1 MVEDPR
7 RSTGARRR
15 AVVLAGAWA
24 SPALTIAAAAPL
36 LAASAIVIGP
46 FQQIGYESESY
57 AEPLSASGGTGPY
70 LWSIAGTLPPG
81 LTLDPTNGVISGLP
95 TTPGLYP
102 LTLVATDAMG
112 AQGSMPTAIRVGQ
125 NRAVIVAEMI
135 RLTNLRRAEVGAPL
149 LATSP
154 SLTAIAQPWSD
165 HMVDL
170 GDLEHHAP
178 LPPGVDGE
186 NISYTSELSDAL
198 TTAGGL
204 TNGWLS
210 EVHGWAEYAA
220 VGGPDTQASLD
231 MLLGTGPYA
240 ADGAS
245 GHRISIENPTFSAHG
260 IAVSVALNGRYYA
273 TQEFTI

>member
-1 MVEDPR
+1 M
-7 RSTGARRR
+7 
-15 AVVLAGAWA
+15 LAGAWA
-24 SPALTIAAAAPL
+24 SPTLTIAAAAPL

-102 LTLVATDAMG
+102 FTLVATDAMG

-135 RLTNLRRAEVGAPL
+135 RLINLRRAEVGAPL

-165 HMVDL
+165 HLADL
-170 GDLEHHAP
+170 GSLVHQNP
-178 LPPGVDGE
+178 LPPGVFGE
-186 NISYTSELSDAL
+186 NLSGATERSDAL
-198 TTAGGL
+198 TTAGVL

-210 EVHGWAEYAA
+210 EAHSWAEYNAL
-220 VGGPDTQASLD
+220 GGQSTQAGKD
-231 MLLGTGPYA
+231 MYFGTGPYA

-245 GHRISIENPTFSAHG
+245 GHRINIETPDFTAQG
-260 IAVSVALNGRYYA
+260 IAVSVSLDGWYYA